1 MTHAAQARLDQL
13 DSELKSNLASPR
25 PDSLTFLSDALD
37 RLRDIPFSTEPTRRV
52 ECLLSI
58 AQQFYH
64 QGQSVFS
71 GVEPAALAVMLA
83 ADLGDTAL
91 HRKSLTFQGI
101 ILSQTNNPG
110 DALLSLAEA
119 LRLAEGLHDSAAIA
133 IVWNSLGGAFYEA
146 ALYSDARQCYER
158 ASLFAVD
165 GGDLRHVR
173 SSALT
178 NAAICCLHT
187 HHYKEGIEKIREA
200 IASMPSSNSPAQR
213 LVRVLAE
220 GTFTRLLLVTG
231 CVKEASERAQLA
243 KEFAAEARSVR
254 AEISAACSEGLVE
267 VYSGLGDMGLSRGM
281 KALEKAR
288 QVKPQLRET
297 LLAMV
302 QAHEKAGRPER
313 ALALHR
319 ELTLHIRKAQQD
331 NIVRHQEL
339 HLKQLE
345 ADEADQFPPQL
356 LEEKDAELTQKIA
369 AQTVGAK
376 QGRLLEQMAFTAEM
390 RDDPTGEHCYRVARL
405 AALLAQAHGESPQ
418 DLRDDRAGGA
428 AARYRQGR
436 HSGHAD
442 AEADAAFGR
451 RASDFG
457 DTCEDRR
464 RVAVANKGV
473 VRRTG

>member
-1 MTHAAQARLDQL
+1 MRGEQADQVGRLFEEVVGLLQRGHELDEPEPAARFIGMVDDDERPSEILTQDVLRGARGRQVRRSPAGQKRYIDTIAENVITFGIGPAGTVTHAAQARLDQL

-25 PDSLTFLSDALD
+25 PDSLTFASNALD

-52 ECLLSI
+52 ECLLSV

-119 LRLAEGLHDSAAIA
+119 LRLAESLHDSAAIA

-187 HHYKEGIEKIREA
+187 HHYKEGIEKIRDA
-200 IASMPSSNSPAQR
+200 IGLMASSIHPPSDWCACLPKAVYAATTGHRLCKGSFRASAVSQGICGRSKVLYAQR
-213 LVRVLAE
+213 YLRHAPKAWSKFIQ
-220 GTFTRLLLVTG
+220 GSATWG
-231 CVKEASERAQLA
+231 CREA
-243 KEFAAEARSVR
+243 
-254 AEISAACSEGLVE
+254 
-267 VYSGLGDMGLSRGM
+267 
-281 KALEKAR
+281 
-288 QVKPQLRET
+288 
-297 LLAMV
+297 
-302 QAHEKAGRPER
+302 
-313 ALALHR
+313 
-319 ELTLHIRKAQQD
+319 
-331 NIVRHQEL
+331 
-339 HLKQLE
+339 
-345 ADEADQFPPQL
+345 
-356 LEEKDAELTQKIA
+356 
-369 AQTVGAK
+369 
-376 QGRLLEQMAFTAEM
+376 
-390 RDDPTGEHCYRVARL
+390 
-405 AALLAQAHGESPQ
+405 
-418 DLRDDRAGGA
+418 
-428 AARYRQGR
+428 
-436 HSGHAD
+436 
-442 AEADAAFGR
+442 
-451 RASDFG
+451 
-457 DTCEDRR
+457 
-464 RVAVANKGV
+464 
-473 VRRTG
+473 